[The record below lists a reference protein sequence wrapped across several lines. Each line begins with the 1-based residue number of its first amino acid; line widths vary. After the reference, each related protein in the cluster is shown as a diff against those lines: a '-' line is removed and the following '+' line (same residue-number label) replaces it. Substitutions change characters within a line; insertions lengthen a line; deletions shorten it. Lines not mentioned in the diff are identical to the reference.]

1 VQRRSSANSRASVG
15 VDRFLPLCTADTFP
29 LAHRDTFHLCAF
41 VQDGPKVTRGEAEPQ
56 QLSMSS
62 GQASN
67 NNNNMWVLLVIAGVI
82 GSCSAEVVLPVLPG
96 LLPTLALGHKHVH
109 GHGRQLQVSSAGCSN
124 ATATAWETCQ
134 NNAPAP
140 DTDDLCTN
148 LKAFE
153 AGFTCDV
160 NNIFDC
166 ANLKAVNDALY
177 GPGFNLCLSDNKV
190 TFASAPNLC
199 PGVTFP
205 NMAKVM
211 AKACPVLTT
220 AEQCSV
226 SLNGCLSASE
236 LALIAKATN
245 GISLDGCTA
254 STVLEKFFK
263 CTSAAPSCAATSSA
277 TCSQSGLTSS
287 VLSAAEKKCA
297 LTMTN
302 VRSSCNLKSDA
313 GGVASLAASVV
324 LAAAA
329 VVVVA

>member
-1 VQRRSSANSRASVG
+1 
-15 VDRFLPLCTADTFP
+15 
-29 LAHRDTFHLCAF
+29 
-41 VQDGPKVTRGEAEPQ
+41 
-56 QLSMSS
+56 
-62 GQASN
+62 
-67 NNNNMWVLLVIAGVI
+67 MWVLLVIAGVI

-109 GHGRQLQVSSAGCSN
+109 GHGRQLQVSSAVCSN

-134 NNAPAP
+134 DNVPAP
-140 DTDDLCTN
+140 GTNDLCTN

-177 GPGFNLCLSDNKV
+177 RFDLCSSDRKV

-236 LALIAKATN
+236 LELIEKSTS
-245 GISLDGCTA
+245 GIRLDECTA
-254 STVLEKFFK
+254 STVLEKLFK

-277 TCSQSGLTSS
+277 ACSQSGLTSS
-287 VLSAAEKKCA
+287 GLSAAEKKCA

-302 VRSSCNLKSDA
+302 IRNSCNLKSDA